1 MYPAAMVAQ
10 SSSNVNRLSTLTT
23 SSRSSTSWRD
33 VNGFQMGDEDDEDE
47 EDDEL
52 MMREKKVLLVFK
64 FSILI
69 FQSCTFKKDAR
80 CIGVSDEL

>member
-23 SSRSSTSWRD
+23 SSRYSTSWCYI
-33 VNGFQMGDEDDEDE
+33 NGFQMGDEEDCDEDDEDE

-52 MMREKKVLLVFK
+52 MMREKKVLLVF
-64 FSILI
+64 SS
-69 FQSCTFKKDAR
+69 FQF
-80 CIGVSDEL
+80 